1 MTLTYRPR
9 ARSAVAALGA
19 LVWGFFFFG
28 LIDLLVR
35 FVPGEEFY
43 DTYLLETGW
52 GVLYFILVTV
62 PLLSVT
68 FVPAIT
74 SPVTQVALAGC
85 AVAVAAVLTTT
96 WSQLWPAGG
105 LLMVAALLF
114 VLGERSTDRP
124 SVAEPHPTSLATR
137 VDIPTLLLTVAAAVP
152 LIWFAAEMVASARAG
167 RYPNDDITVGLNHW
181 PMQAALPL
189 AMLADAGLTA
199 VRQSGCR
206 YRHGRSWP
214 GRRGWA
220 CSRSPIRT
228 TPGASDCRA
237 VRGRS
242 CGRPSSRPP
251 HGDRRARR
259 TLPRSERQLSDP
271 VRRRGAGRVP
281 GDVRTVEVGV
291 VHC

>member
-19 LVWGFFFFG
+19 LVWGDLVVG
-28 LIDLLVR
+28 WIDLLVR

-114 VLGERSTDRP
+114 VLGERSTAHRWP
-124 SVAEPHPTSLATR
+124 SPTRPTS
-137 VDIPTLLLTVAAAVP
+137 
-152 LIWFAAEMVASARAG
+152 
-167 RYPNDDITVGLNHW
+167 
-181 PMQAALPL
+181 
-189 AMLADAGLTA
+189 
-199 VRQSGCR
+199 
-206 YRHGRSWP
+206 RHGST
-214 GRRGWA
+214 
-220 CSRSPIRT
+220 SP
-228 TPGASDCRA
+228 PC
-237 VRGRS
+237 
-242 CGRPSSRPP
+242 C
-251 HGDRRARR
+251 
-259 TLPRSERQLSDP
+259 
-271 VRRRGAGRVP
+271 
-281 GDVRTVEVGV
+281 
-291 VHC
+291 